1 MPTLDLSQGLS
12 VVIPFYN
19 EGSNTPKS
27 AEFVLAA
34 LMRTT
39 FPSEVIVVNDGSSDG
54 ISRDSFPKS
63 VRYFEKN
70 HTGRFETRY
79 FGLNSSKYQNVLF
92 IDARVWIG
100 VDSLKN
106 LEELISSYPESRYWN
121 GYIKSA
127 DTHLATVSIWETLV
141 SVGWGAGI
149 HLTDTIHFGQE
160 DFDRFP
166 KGTTLFLATKSDWL
180 AAFQNMGQSDSK
192 LSPVSDDTKILRY
205 LVKSGDIWIDNK
217 FSAEYQPRTTLSKF
231 LKNAFYR
238 GKTFVDSYWESP
250 TIFGKLVKASIP
262 LGIVLQILFYTYGD
276 FLSLIVGDFSLLLTV
291 SLIFFGYSHKKWRN
305 KNRAAKES
313 IILIPLILSFGSGFL
328 LAYLFGLTNRLR
340 RK

>member
-19 EGSNTPKS
+19 EGFNTPKS

-54 ISRDSFPKS
+54 ISRDSFPTS
-63 VRYFEKN
+63 VRYLEKN
-70 HTGRFETRY
+70 HTGRFETRC
-79 FGLNSSKYQNVLF
+79 FGLNSSHYKNVLF
-92 IDARVWIG
+92 IDARVWIE
-100 VDSLKN
+100 VDSLTN
-106 LEELISSYPESRYWN
+106 LEELISDYPESRYWN

-127 DTHLATVSIWETLV
+127 NTHLAVVSIWETLV

-149 HLTDTIHFGQE
+149 HLNETINFGQE

-180 AAFQNMGQSDSK
+180 TAFQSMKQGDSK
-192 LSPVSDDTKILRY
+192 LSPVSDDTKLLRY
-205 LVKSGDIWIDNK
+205 LVKSGNIWIDNR

-262 LGIVLQILFYTYGD
+262 LGIVLQILLYTYGD
-276 FLSLIVGDFSLLLTV
+276 LKSLIVGDISLLLIGSV
-291 SLIFFGYSHKKWRN
+291 IFFGYSHKKWRD
-305 KNRAAKES
+305 KNRAAKEC

-328 LAYLFGLTNRLR
+328 LAYLFGLTNRLWR
-340 RK
+340 R